1 MSVFRDFFAV
11 KQKPLFTG
19 LKFGFGSGGGGGA
32 GASGPGFSASGGN
45 AEYTLNGY
53 KYHVFTSS
61 GSLVT
66 NAGTADD
73 EVEFLIIAGGGGA
86 GAGASVDFGRG
97 GGGGGAGG
105 VRCSFQ
111 GLTPG
116 GPGASPENGLT
127 CSPGTTYPVT
137 VGDGGAGFTSGPGSS
152 PANGGDSSFGPPST
166 PERVYAGGAGR
177 GAGSRN
183 NNGLPSGGGSGGGA
197 SASEDQTLSG
207 GSASAVG
214 QGVNPSVVGG
224 YPGGAT
230 NPESN
235 VCGGGGGAGGAG
247 MTGDY
252 PSGSCARYGKGG
264 AGMPFPTTMI
274 PADYGQAS
282 PSGPGRW
289 FAQGGY
295 GQMVDSGPDNCPYVN
310 EGGGGANPGNTGTG
324 AAGDGNNGVANT
336 GSGGSGSGDGGT
348 GGNGGKGI
356 VFLRYR
362 V

>member
-19 LKFGFGSGGGGGA
+19 LKFGFGSGGGAA
-32 GASGPGFSASGGN
+32 GPSAPGFSASGGN

-53 KYHVFTSS
+53 KYHVYTSS
-61 GSLVT
+61 GSLV
-66 NAGTADD
+66 ADTGSD
-73 EVEFLIIAGGGGA
+73 EVEFLIIAGGGGS
-86 GAGASVDFGRG
+86 GAGASIDYGRG

-116 GPGASPENGLT
+116 GPSASPENGLT
-127 CSPGTTYPVT
+127 CTAGTTYPVT
-137 VGDGGAGFTSGPGSS
+137 VGDGGAGFTSGTGGS
-152 PANGGDSSFGPPST
+152 PNNGGDSSFGPPSS
-166 PERVYAGGAGR
+166 PERVFAGGGAR
-177 GAGSRN
+177 GVGSRN
-183 NNGLPSGGGSGGGA
+183 NNGADSGGGSAGGA
-197 SASEDQTLSG
+197 SASEDNNLAGGGAQTT
-207 GSASAVG
+207 G

-224 YPGGAT
+224 YPGGGT
-230 NPESN
+230 EPESN
-235 VCGGGGGAGGAG
+235 ICGGGGGAGGAG
-247 MTGDY
+247 QVAADGNE
-252 PSGSCARYGKGG
+252 SKFGKGG

-274 PADYGQAS
+274 PPSYGQAS

-295 GQMVDSGPDNCPYVN
+295 GESIDEAGTYTN
-310 EGGGGANPGNTGTG
+310 EGGGGTNPHNTNAGN
-324 AAGDGNNGVANT
+324 AGDGKNGVANT
-336 GSGGSGSGDGGT
+336 GSGGGGMGDGET